1 MSYERQGL
9 EYGFLRCSDMV
20 RDAER
25 RAMRHPT
32 FEPRSRAGADFYRK
46 MTNWLGKQVAN
57 WGRGL
62 HQVGTAPAH
71 SEQPAG

>member
-32 FEPRSRAGADFYRK
+32 FEPRSRVGKTFYRQAANWLSVQRAHLEQWLHAAGAV
-46 MTNWLGKQVAN
+46 TVPG
-57 WGRGL
+57 
-62 HQVGTAPAH
+62 
-71 SEQPAG
+71 E

>member
-9 EYGFLRCSDMV
+9 DYGFLRCSDMV

-32 FEPRSRAGADFYRK
+32 FEPRARAGEGFYRK
-46 MTNWLGKQVAN
+46 MANWLGTQVRN

-62 HQVGTAPAH
+62 RQVGAAPARG
-71 SEQPAG
+71 EQPAR